1 MRKAACD
8 QRRQILLGARKS
20 NFSWRPRL
28 VVIPS
33 CYEDDRKTSLG
44 FYIHHDSSLVVA
56 KMALK
61 QYREG
66 AEYLKLLDLLSLE
79 TQYRY
84 YSQGYLE
91 NVTVLCRIVDEVLLV
106 RKQSIFIVKP
116 QENKPFDICGFMI
129 CPHIG
134 WLAGITANS
143 TRRDIRYVEA
153 RGCELL
159 YQKNIF
165 LSREHLIRCQYCATE
180 FQIEIESINEQKF
193 AVILTK
199 WHSFGGYALF
209 QNRDWLNLGHNGNYL
224 SWKRYR
230 FRLGSIRAAFEGTM
244 SVDCIS
250 LNA

>member
-116 QENKPFDICGFMI
+116 QENKPFDIWGFMI

-143 TRRDIRYVEA
+143 M
-153 RGCELL
+153 
-159 YQKNIF
+159 
-165 LSREHLIRCQYCATE
+165 HLIRCQYCATE